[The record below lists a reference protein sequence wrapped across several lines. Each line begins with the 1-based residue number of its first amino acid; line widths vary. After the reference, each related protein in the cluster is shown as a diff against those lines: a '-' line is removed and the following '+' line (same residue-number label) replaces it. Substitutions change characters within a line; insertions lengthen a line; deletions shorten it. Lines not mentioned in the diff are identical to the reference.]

1 MSDRRKL
8 AVPPGVGAGKPD
20 HPFAVT
26 VEDPVPNAIV
36 PDGYG
41 IKYHAY
47 HTIAPNVQCRR
58 FSYGITA
65 WNKTSGRRHG
75 ACKLQSVTSSML
87 ISRLGIGKIVMEK
100 VAKPKPPA
108 AKASP
113 GPICNVQ

>member
-8 AVPPGVGAGKPD
+8 AAPPGVGAGKPD

-58 FSYGITA
+58 LSYDITA
-65 WNKTSGRRHG
+65 WNETAGWCYG
-75 ACKLQSVTSSML
+75 ACELQLATSSML
-87 ISRLGIGKIVMEK
+87 ISRLGTEKIVLDK
-100 VAKPKPPA
+100 VAKPGPPA
-108 AKASP
+108 AKVPP
-113 GPICNVQ
+113 GPICSIQ

>member
-8 AVPPGVGAGKPD
+8 AAPPGVGAGKPD
-20 HPFAVT
+20 NPFAVT

-47 HTIAPNVQCRR
+47 HTIAPNVQ
-58 FSYGITA
+58 
-65 WNKTSGRRHG
+65 SGWRHG
-75 ACKLQSVTSSML
+75 ACKLRSATSSML
-87 ISRLGIGKIVMEK
+87 IRGLGIGKIVMEK

-108 AKASP
+108 AKAPP
-113 GPICNVQ
+113 GPICSVQ